1 MTSSPGLEL
10 SADAFSRWYEV
21 AGVRSGVRRMFQA
34 EMEQG
39 MVFFPAVLVPYLAHP
54 LVQALGP
61 DAGRELTL
69 RHLYQFLGSTTHIET
84 RVVNRGAEA
93 IANDRMGLGFDASI
107 RLAAFKVY
115 CDEGYH
121 ALYSLDLADQIAS
134 VTGVAIPNA
143 DYGGLVA
150 RLEASAH
157 RLLPDVP
164 DLAQL
169 LQVIVFETLI
179 TAVLK
184 DIPIDP
190 TVVSAV
196 RELMR
201 DHARDEGRHHRFFAA
216 LFPELWTRLDNEL
229 RERVA
234 RTLPR
239 LIRDCLIWDT
249 GPVKDS
255 LRAAGLK
262 AEAAEQ
268 VARDCYTDDLRRIR
282 EITRATVGLC
292 ESTGVLDVAG
302 AREAFA
308 EQGLYVHGDEAGQT
322 AQPTRA

>member
-1 MTSSPGLEL
+1 MTSSNAVEL
-10 SADAFSRWYEV
+10 SAEGFSRWYEV

-39 MVFFPAVLVPYLAHP
+39 MVFFPATLVPYLAHP
-54 LVQALGP
+54 AVQGLGP
-61 DAGRELTL
+61 DARRELTL

-93 IANDRMGLGFDASI
+93 IANDRMGLGFEASI

-134 VTGVAIPNA
+134 VTGVAIPDA

-150 RLEASAH
+150 RLEASAR

-184 DIPIDP
+184 DIPSDP

-196 RELMR
+196 RDLMR

-216 LFPELWTRLDNEL
+216 LFPELWTRLHAEL

-239 LIRDCLIWDT
+239 LIRDCLSWDT

-255 LRAAGLK
+255 LRAAGLD
-262 AEAAEQ
+262 AEAAER
-268 VARDCYTDDLRRIR
+268 VIHDCYRDDLRRIR
-282 EITRATVGLC
+282 EMTRATVGMC
-292 ESTGVLDVAG
+292 ESSGVLVVPG
-302 AREAFA
+302 AIDAFT
-308 EQGLYVHGDEAGQT
+308 EQGLYAGEAG
-322 AQPTRA
+322 

>member
-1 MTSSPGLEL
+1 VKSSNALEL
-10 SADAFSRWYEV
+10 SAEAFSRWYEV
-21 AGVRSGVRRMFQA
+21 AGVRSGVRRTFHA

-39 MVFFPAVLVPYLAHP
+39 MVFFPAALVPYLAHP
-54 LVQALGP
+54 LVQVLSP
-61 DAGRELTL
+61 DAWRELTL
-69 RHLYQFLGSTTHIET
+69 RHLYQFLASTTHIET

-93 IANDRMGLGFDASI
+93 IANDRMALGFDASV

-134 VTGVAIPNA
+134 VTEVPIPEA

-150 RLEASAH
+150 RLEASAQ
-157 RLLPDVP
+157 RLLPDLP

-184 DIPIDP
+184 DIPSDP

-216 LFPELWTRLDNEL
+216 LFPELWMRLSAEL

-239 LIRDCLIWDT
+239 LIRDCLSWDT
-249 GPVKDS
+249 APVKAS
-255 LRAAGLK
+255 LRAAGLG

-268 VARDCYTDDLRRIR
+268 VVRDCYQDDLRRIR
-282 EITRATVGLC
+282 EITRATVAMC
-292 ESTGVLDVAG
+292 ESAEVLAVPG

-308 EQGLYVHGDEAGQT
+308 EQGLYAGEAGPM
-322 AQPTRA
+322 AQSAHG